1 MKMFRSIC
9 CLLAFLMMAQIAVAA
24 DFQEMEEEARDNLQ
38 MSMLEFMSKNDNFNV
53 AEDEINAA
61 RLTENKTLRMSITLF
76 MMSMYGIV
84 VSGDNTVEEI
94 KVDILGENGETL
106 MTKVINNKNR
116 DVITLNAD
124 YTGEYQVNI
133 TPIKINSDDDFFKV
147 GFVSWAMLY
156 EE

>member
-1 MKMFRSIC
+1 MKKFVNIC
-9 CLLAFLMMAQIAVAA
+9 CLLAFLLAAQMAAAA

-38 MSMLEFMSKNDNFNV
+38 MSMLEFMAKNDNFNV
-53 AEDEINAA
+53 AEDEINAT
-61 RLTENKTLRMSITLF
+61 RLAENKTLKMSITLF

-94 KVDILGENGETL
+94 KVEILDEDGKVL
-106 MTKVINNKNR
+106 STKMINNRSR
-116 DVITLNAD
+116 DVIVMNAD
-124 YTGEYQVNI
+124 YTGEYQINI
-133 TPIKINSDDDFFKV
+133 TPVKINSDDDFFKV

>member
-1 MKMFRSIC
+1 MKMFRIIC
-9 CLLAFLMMAQIAVAA
+9 CLWAFLMMAQVAMAA
-24 DFQEMEEEARDNLQ
+24 DFQEMEDEARDNLQ

-61 RLTENKTLRMSITLF
+61 RLTENKSLKLSITLF

-84 VSGDNTVEEI
+84 VSGDNSVEEI
-94 KVDILGENGETL
+94 RVDILGEDGEVL
-106 MTKVINNKNR
+106 STKIINNKNR
-116 DVITLNAD
+116 DVITMNAE
-124 YTGEYQVNI
+124 YTGEYQINI
-133 TPIKINSDDDFFKV
+133 TPVKINSDDDFFKV

>member
-133 TPIKINSDDDFFKV
+133 TPVKINSDDDFFKV

>member
-1 MKMFRSIC
+1 MFRSIC
-9 CLLAFLMMAQIAVAA
+9 CLLAFLMIAQIAVAG
-24 DFQEMEEEARDNLQ
+24 DFQEMEDEARDNLQ

-94 KVDILGENGETL
+94 RVDILGEDGEVL
-106 MTKVINNKNR
+106 STKIINNKNR
-116 DVITLNAD
+116 DVIVMNAD
-124 YTGEYQVNI
+124 YTGEYQINI
-133 TPIKINSDDDFFKV
+133 TPVKINSDDDFFKV

>member
-9 CLLAFLMMAQIAVAA
+9 CLLAFLMIAQIAVAG

-38 MSMLEFMSKNDNFNV
+38 MSMLEFMAKNDNFNV
-53 AEDEINAA
+53 AEDEINAT
-61 RLTENKTLRMSITLF
+61 RLAENKTLKMSITLF

-94 KVDILGENGETL
+94 KVEILDEDGKVL
-106 MTKVINNKNR
+106 STKMINNRSR
-116 DVITLNAD
+116 DVIVMNAD
-124 YTGEYQVNI
+124 YTGEYQINI
-133 TPIKINSDDDFFKV
+133 TPVKINSDDDFFKV

>member
-9 CLLAFLMMAQIAVAA
+9 CLLAFLMMAQVAMAA

-38 MSMLEFMSKNDNFNV
+38 MSMLEFRAKNDNFNV
-53 AEDEINAA
+53 AEDEINAT
-61 RLTENKTLRMSITLF
+61 RLTENKTLKMSITLF

-94 KVDILGENGETL
+94 KVDILNEDGKIIS
-106 MTKVINNKNR
+106 TKIINNRNR
-116 DVITLNAD
+116 DVIVMNAD
-124 YTGEYQVNI
+124 YTGEYHINI
-133 TPIKINSDDDFFKV
+133 TPVKINSDDDFFKV

>member
-133 TPIKINSDDDFFKV
+133 TPVKINSDDDFFKV
-147 GFVSWAMLY
+147 GFISWAMLY

>member
-1 MKMFRSIC
+1 MFRSIC

>member
-9 CLLAFLMMAQIAVAA
+9 CLLAFLMIAQIAVAG
-24 DFQEMEEEARDNLQ
+24 DFQEMEDEARDNLQ

-94 KVDILGENGETL
+94 RVDILGEDGEVL
-106 MTKVINNKNR
+106 STKIINNKNR
-116 DVITLNAD
+116 DVIVMNAD
-124 YTGEYQVNI
+124 YTGEYQINI
-133 TPIKINSDDDFFKV
+133 TPVKINSDDDFFKV